1 MNRAGWLVF
10 RTVMSLAA
18 AALTFLDGLR
28 WVVLPGRFLL
38 ELVGATGPDAGK
50 YAVLLSGVFYAA
62 AALVS
67 MLLRREAEEGD
78 VAFELAA

>member
-1 MNRAGWLVF
+1 VSRARWLAF
-10 RTVMSLAA
+10 RTLLSVAA
-18 AALTFLDGLR
+18 ASLTFLDGLR

-38 ELVGATGPDAGK
+38 ELAGAAGPEAGK

-67 MLLRREAEEGD
+67 MLLRREAEDAD
-78 VAFELAA
+78 VPFELAA

>member
-1 MNRAGWLVF
+1 MF
-10 RTVMSLAA
+10 RTVTSMAA

-50 YAVLLSGVFYAA
+50 FALLLSGVFYAT

-67 MLLRREAEEGD
+67 MLLRRDAEDVD